1 MAALIINDYFC
12 SRIMD
17 LVKLIAQYN
26 ELGIAGVIDHERFN
40 LIAIDHHSTRI
51 EGSTLT
57 EIETQV
63 LINEGRTP
71 NGKPLEESLMVTDHH
86 AALVFTLKNA
96 KAKKELSISLLKQI
110 NALVMKN
117 TGKVYNTMLGTVDS
131 STGAFRKGNVTA
143 GVSYFP
149 NFDKVERLTNNLVKK
164 LVAAMKGNL
173 SVQEQLNLSF
183 DAHFN
188 LVSIHP
194 YYDGNG
200 RTSRLLMNFI
210 QAYYGLPLA
219 IVQSENK
226 AAYIQA
232 LVDTR
237 EQENIQI
244 FRDFMNGEY
253 ASLLGEEIWKFTDMK
268 NPSKGS
274 GFTFLF

>member
-1 MAALIINDYFC
+1 
-12 SRIMD
+12 MD
-17 LVKLIAQYN
+17 CVKLIAKYN
-26 ELGIAGVIDHERFN
+26 DLGIASVIDHDKFN
-40 LIAIDHHSTRI
+40 FIAIDHHSTRI

-57 EIETQV
+57 EIEAQV

-71 NGKPLEESLMVTDHH
+71 NGKPLQESLMVTDHH
-86 AALVFTLKNA
+86 AALLFTIEKA
-96 KAKKELSISLLKQI
+96 KAKNKLSVTLLQQI
-110 NALVMKN
+110 NALVMKS

-131 STGAFRKGNVTA
+131 ATGAFRKGNVTA

-149 NFDKVERLTNNLVKK
+149 NFDKVERLTNDLVTK
-164 LVAAMKGNL
+164 LNDKLAEPLTVAA
-173 SVQEQLNLSF
+173 QLNLSF

-200 RTSRLLMNFI
+200 RTSRLLMNYI
-210 QAYYGLPLA
+210 QAYYNLPLA

-237 EQENIQI
+237 EQEDIRI
-244 FRDFMNGEY
+244 FRDFMNSEY
-253 ASLLGEEIWKFTDMK
+253 ASLLDNEIEKFEKMNK
-268 NPSKGS
+268 PLKGG

>member
-1 MAALIINDYFC
+1 
-12 SRIMD
+12 MD
-17 LVKLIAQYN
+17 CVKLIAKYN
-26 ELGIAGVIDHERFN
+26 GLGIAEVIDHDKFN

-71 NGKPLEESLMVTDHH
+71 NGKPLQESLMVTDHH
-86 AALVFTLKNA
+86 AALLFTIRNARAKN
-96 KAKKELSISLLKQI
+96 KLSVTLLQQI
-110 NALVMKN
+110 NALVMKS

-131 STGAFRKGNVTA
+131 ATGAFRKGNVTA

-149 NFDKVERLTNNLVKK
+149 NFDKVERLTGD
-164 LVAAMKGNL
+164 LVAKLNDEMGKPL
-173 SVQEQLNLSF
+173 SVEEQLNLSF

-200 RTSRLLMNFI
+200 RTSRLLMNYI
-210 QAYYGLPLA
+210 QAYYNLPLA
-219 IVQSENK
+219 NVKSENK

-237 EQENIQI
+237 AQENIQV
-244 FRDFMNGEY
+244 FRDFMNREY
-253 ASLLGEEIWKFTDMK
+253 ASLLDKEIEKFEEMNK
-268 NPSKGS
+268 PSKGG

>member
-1 MAALIINDYFC
+1 MELVSLIE
-12 SRIMD
+12 R
-17 LVKLIAQYN
+17 YN
-26 ELGIAGVIDHERFN
+26 ELGIAQVIDHDKFN

-57 EIETQV
+57 EVETQV
-63 LINEGRTP
+63 LITEGKTP
-71 NGKPLEESLMVTDHH
+71 NGKPLTDSLMVTDHH
-86 AALVFTLKNA
+86 SALLFAIANA
-96 KAKKELSISLLKQI
+96 EAKKALTVSLLRDI

-117 TGKVYNTMLGTVDS
+117 TGQVYHTMLGAVDS
-131 STGAFRKGNVTA
+131 SAGAFRKGNVTA
-143 GVSYFP
+143 GASYFP
-149 NFDKVERLTNNLVKK
+149 NFDKVERLTTDLVKQ
-164 LVAAMKGNL
+164 LNDYMDTPLDAA
-173 SVQEQLNLSF
+173 SQLNLSF

-200 RTSRLLMNFI
+200 RTSRLLMNYI
-210 QAYYGLPLA
+210 QAYYNLPLA

-232 LVDTR
+232 LIDTR

-244 FRDFMNGEY
+244 FRDFMAEEY
-253 ASLLGEEIWKFTDMK
+253 AALLNAEIRKFEEMQK
-268 NPSKGS
+268 PSKGR

>member
-1 MAALIINDYFC
+1 MELVNLIKKYNDL
-12 SRIMD
+12 RI
-17 LVKLIAQYN
+17 A
-26 ELGIAGVIDHERFN
+26 EVIDHERFN

-57 EIETQV
+57 EVETQV

-86 AALVFTLKNA
+86 AALLFTIENA
-96 KAKKELSISLLKQI
+96 KAKKGLSTSLLQEI
-110 NALVMKN
+110 NALVIKN

-131 STGAFRKGNVTA
+131 RTGAFRKGNVTA

-149 NFDKVERLTNNLVKK
+149 NFDKVERLTNDLVKK
-164 LVAAMKGNL
+164 LNNAINSSL
-173 SVQEQLNLSF
+173 SIAEQLNLSF

-200 RTSRLLMNFI
+200 RTSRLLMNYI
-210 QAYYGLPLA
+210 QAFYNLPLA
-219 IVQSENK
+219 IVQSEHK

-232 LVDTR
+232 LIDTR
-237 EQENIQI
+237 EQENIEI
-244 FRDFMNGEY
+244 FREFMAGEY
-253 ASLLGEEIWKFTDMK
+253 AFLLNQEIEKFEEMK
-268 NPSKGS
+268 KPSKGK

>member
-1 MAALIINDYFC
+1 ME
-12 SRIMD
+12 
-17 LVKLIAQYN
+17 LVKLIEQYSR
-26 ELGIAGVIDHERFN
+26 LGITEVIDHDRFN

-86 AALVFTLKNA
+86 AALLFTLQSA
-96 KAKKELSISLLKQI
+96 KAKNRLTVPLLKQI
-110 NALVMKN
+110 NALIMKN

-143 GVSYFP
+143 GISYFP
-149 NFDKVERLTNNLVKK
+149 NFDKVESLTKDLLTK
-164 LVAAMKGNL
+164 LTDTMVTGL
-173 SVQEQLNLSF
+173 SMDQQLSLSF

-200 RTSRLLMNFI
+200 RTSRLLMNYI
-210 QAYYGLPLA
+210 QAYYNLPLA
-219 IVQSENK
+219 IVRSENK
-226 AAYIQA
+226 AAYIKA

-237 EQENIQI
+237 EQQNIQL
-244 FRDFMNGEY
+244 FRDFMAGEY
-253 ASLLGEEIWKFTDMK
+253 SWLLTQEIEKFQEMK
-268 NPSKGS
+268 KPAKGN

>member
-1 MAALIINDYFC
+1 MELVNLIEKYNDL
-12 SRIMD
+12 RIS
-17 LVKLIAQYN
+17 
-26 ELGIAGVIDHERFN
+26 EVIDHDRFN

-57 EIETQV
+57 EVETQV

-86 AALVFTLKNA
+86 AALLFTIENA
-96 KAKKELSISLLKQI
+96 KAKRALSISLLQEI

-131 STGAFRKGNVTA
+131 RTGAFRKGNVTA

-149 NFDKVERLTNNLVKK
+149 NFDKVERLTKDLIKK
-164 LVAAMKGNL
+164 LNDAITSPL
-173 SVQEQLNLSF
+173 SIAERLNLSF
-183 DAHFN
+183 DAHFS

-200 RTSRLLMNFI
+200 RTSRLLMNYI
-210 QAYYGLPLA
+210 QAWYNLPLA

-232 LVDTR
+232 LIDTR
-237 EQENIQI
+237 QQENIGI
-244 FRDFMNGEY
+244 FREFMAGEY
-253 ASLLGEEIWKFTDMK
+253 AFLLNQEIEKFEEMK
-268 NPSKGS
+268 KPSKGK

>member
-1 MAALIINDYFC
+1 MELVSLIKKYHNL
-12 SRIMD
+12 RI
-17 LVKLIAQYN
+17 A
-26 ELGIAGVIDHERFN
+26 EVIDHDRFN

-57 EIETQV
+57 EVETQV

-86 AALVFTLKNA
+86 AALLFTIENA
-96 KAKKELSISLLKQI
+96 KVKRALSVSLLQEI

-131 STGAFRKGNVTA
+131 RTGAFRKGNVTA

-149 NFDKVERLTNNLVKK
+149 NFDKVERLTNDLLKK
-164 LVAAMKGNL
+164 LNEAIHAPL
-173 SVQEQLNLSF
+173 SVAEQLNLSF
-183 DAHFN
+183 DAHFS

-200 RTSRLLMNFI
+200 RTSRLLMNYI
-210 QAYYGLPLA
+210 QAYYNLPLA
-219 IVQSENK
+219 IVQGEHK

-232 LVDTR
+232 LIDTR
-237 EQENIQI
+237 KQENIEI
-244 FRDFMNGEY
+244 FREFMAGEY
-253 ASLLGEEIWKFTDMK
+253 AFLLNREIETFEEMK
-268 NPSKGS
+268 KPSNGKG
-274 GFTFLF
+274 FIFLF

>member
-1 MAALIINDYFC
+1 ME
-12 SRIMD
+12 
-17 LVKLIAQYN
+17 LVKLIEEYN
-26 ELGIAGVIDHERFN
+26 NLGIAGVMDHERFN

-86 AALVFTLKNA
+86 AALLFTLENA
-96 KAKKELSISLLKQI
+96 RAKSKLSVPFLKQV

-117 TGKVYNTMLGTVDS
+117 TGKIYNTMLGTVDS
-131 STGAFRKGNVTA
+131 ATGAFRKGNVTA

-149 NFDKVERLTNNLVKK
+149 NYDKVEYLTEGLVTK
-164 LVAAMKGNL
+164 LNEAMDNSL
-173 SVQEQLNLSF
+173 SVGEQLDLSF

-200 RTSRLLMNFI
+200 RTSRLLMNHV

-219 IVQSENK
+219 IVRSENK

-232 LVDTR
+232 LVNTR
-237 EQENIQI
+237 EQEDIVI
-244 FRDFMNGEY
+244 FRKFMAGEY
-253 ASLLGEEIWKFTDMK
+253 AFLLGQEIDKFKEMQK
-268 NPSKGS
+268 PSKGQ
-274 GFTFLF
+274 GFTFVF

>member
-1 MAALIINDYFC
+1 
-12 SRIMD
+12 MD
-17 LVKLIAQYN
+17 CVKLIAKYN
-26 ELGIAGVIDHERFN
+26 DLGIAEVIDHDKFN

-71 NGKPLEESLMVTDHH
+71 NGKPLQESLMVTDHH
-86 AALVFTLKNA
+86 AALLFTIQNA
-96 KAKKELSISLLKQI
+96 KAKNKLSVSLLQQV
-110 NALVMKN
+110 NALVMKS

-131 STGAFRKGNVTA
+131 ATGAFRKGNVTA

-149 NFDKVERLTNNLVKK
+149 NFDKVERLTGDLVRK
-164 LVAAMKGNL
+164 LNDEMGKPL

-200 RTSRLLMNFI
+200 RTSRLLMNYI
-210 QAYYGLPLA
+210 QAYYNLPLA

-226 AAYIQA
+226 AAYTQA

-237 EQENIQI
+237 EQEDVEV
-244 FRDFMNGEY
+244 FRDFMNSEY
-253 ASLLGEEIWKFTDMK
+253 ALLLGKDIAKFEEMSK
-268 NPSKGS
+268 PSKGG

>member
-1 MAALIINDYFC
+1 MELI
-12 SRIMD
+12 
-17 LVKLIAQYN
+17 KLISKYN
-26 ELGIAGVIDHERFN
+26 DLGIANVIDHERFN

-71 NGKPLEESLMVTDHH
+71 KGKPLGESLMVTDHH
-86 AALVFTLKNA
+86 AALLFTIDNA
-96 KAKKELSISLLKQI
+96 KAKKNLTVTLLQQI
-110 NALVMKN
+110 NALVMKS
-117 TGKVYNTMLGTVDS
+117 TGKIYNTMLGTIDS

-149 NFDKVERLTNNLVKK
+149 NFDKVEQLTKALIRK
-164 LVAAMKGNL
+164 LNEAMSGHL
-173 SVQEQLNLSF
+173 TVDEQLKLSF

-200 RTSRLLMNFI
+200 RTSRLLMNYI
-210 QAYYGLPLA
+210 QAYYSLPLA

-237 EQENIQI
+237 QREDIQV
-244 FRDFMNGEY
+244 FRDFMAGEY
-253 ASLLGEEIWKFTDMK
+253 AYLLNKEIDAFEQMK
-268 NPSKGS
+268 KPSKGP